1 MPVEEVEV
9 VRGGDE
15 GAGSN
20 IPYLRTNHANYT
32 EDGSSMTP
40 APTKDAARKSI
51 TWTINAKTQE
61 DASKLADHIRYMD
74 AQLKANKNPRAFDKL
89 FLMEAYMKYNN
100 QYTSSV
106 EQSGTS
112 VVVTKQ
118 AKNSCAY
125 EVISAH
131 SDAVSGDFLRE
142 VIQAKTT
149 LPEQNRYLQ
158 AAHVKTKKQQLKL
171 IYQSGKDSVSLSL
184 LL

>member
-1 MPVEEVEV
+1 MQKKRTVQLFLTATAALLLSACGGGGSSQ
-9 VRGGDE
+9 GGDE

-51 TWTINAKTQE
+51 TWTISAKTQE

-118 AKNSCAY
+118 AKNS
-125 EVISAH
+125 
-131 SDAVSGDFLRE
+131 
-142 VIQAKTT
+142 
-149 LPEQNRYLQ
+149 
-158 AAHVKTKKQQLKL
+158 
-171 IYQSGKDSVSLSL
+171 
-184 LL
+184 